1 MFGCQLGFRWVAV
14 LAAVVLLSGVG
25 RATAWAK
32 DSEAEA
38 AYEAAAGLFN
48 LGLWEQAAKAYKEY
62 FKKYPRHSLAGHAHF
77 GLGLCH
83 FNMKEYAGAAT
94 QLKAAA
100 ASKGPDK
107 VEANLYLG
115 QALLMKASAEPGN
128 AEDAFEVAL
137 KTLGFSKQG
146 IIQRTWNGKSVK
158 EWVEKK
164 ENEKPKRRE
173 LASDVFV
180 GLLEATYLQGE
191 WASVV
196 RKTEA
201 FDPLLQ
207 GSPVEQRV
215 RVLTGEAH
223 AKSKDYKKA
232 AEAYEAAA
240 KLKGTDAPEALFRLG
255 LIRLNH
261 LKLFEAA
268 AKDFHTFAKQY
279 KKDAKQP
286 DAAFNE
292 AYCYL
297 QSFQWDEKGPHLAR
311 AKELF
316 GNFGRTNPKH
326 KMAETARYYVEQLN
340 KITGKKKHATFFRT
354 TVLNVTP
361 DSFSPSVSRPPIVKS
376 GASRAETSQA
386 MAAASQSVA
395 QSASAKSAN
404 SPNSVA
410 PVGPSVSVSGS
421 RAAGSGVRSNDAR
434 AESSLAMSAAS
445 SQSLAQASPAI
456 GISGRVTSS
465 ARSYKSPASVTGS
478 GESGSFSALTSDS
491 RVMSL
496 AKMKLMGFAHLED
509 RIFKA
514 GIKTVKWTGYDV
526 KEKFGKP
533 VKVPSGYSSHEK
545 YDSKGSLVEE
555 INRYEAVVWENKTT
569 FKYDENGNIIQKE
582 ELDGQSEKIK
592 SMQTIK
598 YDERGNKIDVI
609 EYDSEGNLT
618 SKTKTKYDGVRG
630 AADEVRY
637 YSNGKIEYTRTFKY
651 DEKGNRIE
659 EVKHNSNKKIE
670 YTRAFKYDE
679 NGNQVESTEV
689 HNELLE
695 GKINPINISRY
706 YKRDEEGN
714 ITEYEIQYHSGK
726 EKIAEKWTYEN
737 DKRGNVTRVVLA
749 KLDTRFGEERFVP
762 YSEFVAELTYWD

>member
-1 MFGCQLGFRWVAV
+1 MFGNHFCFRWVAGV
-14 LAAVVLLSGVG
+14 VAVVVLMAGMG
-25 RATAWAK
+25 RTTAWAK
-32 DSEAEA
+32 DRKAEA
-38 AYEAAAGLFN
+38 AYEAAAGLCH
-48 LGLWEQAAKAYKEY
+48 LGFWKLAAAEYKEY
-62 FKKYPRHSLAGHAHF
+62 FKNHPKHTLAGHAHY

-83 FNMKEYAGAAT
+83 FNLKEYA
-94 QLKAAA
+94 KAAKELESA
-100 ASKGPDK
+100 ASSKGPDP

-115 QALLMKASAEPGN
+115 QSLMLQTPATPREAEN
-128 AEDAFEVAL
+128 AFETGL
-137 KTLGFSKQG
+137 KLMGLAKKGLSNRERDKNKVEH
-146 IIQRTWNGKSVK
+146 WLEK
-158 EWVEKK
+158 EENKEKK
-164 ENEKPKRRE
+164 
-173 LASDVFV
+173 LLVATLFV
-180 GLLEATYLQGE
+180 GLLEAAYLE
-191 WASVV
+191 KDWKSVIGKAGV
-196 RKTEA
+196 IEGLIK
-201 FDPLLQ
+201 
-207 GSPVEQRV
+207 GSQVEQRV

-223 AKSKDYKKA
+223 EKSEEYKEA
-232 AEAYEAAA
+232 AVAYEAAA
-240 KLKGTDAPEALFRLG
+240 NLKGADASEALFRLG

-261 LKLFEAA
+261 LKDFESA
-268 AKDFHTFAKQY
+268 AKNFHDFSSKFKSAS
-279 KKDAKQP
+279 KQP

-582 ELDGQSEKIK
+582 ELDVQSEKIK

-598 YDERGNKIDVI
+598 YDEKGNKIDVN
-609 EYDSEGNLT
+609 EYDSGGDLT
-618 SKTKTKYDGVRG
+618 SKTKTKYDGVRRT
-630 AADEVRY
+630 ADEVRY

-670 YTRAFKYDE
+670 YTRTFKYDE
-679 NGNQVESTEV
+679 KGNQVESTEV